1 MKKSTYWG
9 YETYGVT
16 ARPTKRNKTNGSIQI
31 EKKKTHSVSQ
41 KKNNKRTNSFNDNK
55 TVFYVDGCRKKKKI
69 KYEWCFGKAG
79 EVWWTI

>member
-31 EKKKTHSVSQ
+31 EKKKNAFSQ
-41 KKNNKRTNSFNDNK
+41 S
-55 TVFYVDGCRKKKKI
+55 KKKQQTNQ
-69 KYEWCFGKAG
+69 FL
-79 EVWWTI
+79 

>member
-1 MKKSTYWG
+1 MKNVWFKVNQQMKKSTYWG

-41 KKNNKRTNSFNDNK
+41 KNKQTNQFL
-55 TVFYVDGCRKKKKI
+55 
-69 KYEWCFGKAG
+69 
-79 EVWWTI
+79 